1 MVNEPSFK
9 EITEVVKIARTG
21 SAPGPN
27 GIPYKVYK
35 MCPKLLRRL
44 WNLLNVIWRKGKVP
58 ECWQQAEGIFTP
70 KEKGSK
76 HVTDFRTISLL
87 NVEEKIFVAVLAR
100 RMLTFLATNQYIDTS
115 VHRQISTSTH
125 QYRKD
130 VLHGSRVV

>member
-58 ECWQQAEGIFTP
+58 ECWQQAEGIFTS
-70 KEKGSK
+70 KEK
-76 HVTDFRTISLL
+76 HVTNFQTISLL
-87 NVEEKIFVAVLAR
+87 NVEGKIFFAVLAR
-100 RMLTFLATNQYIDTS
+100 RMPTFLATNQYIDTS
-115 VHRQISTSTH
+115 VQ
-125 QYRKD
+125 
-130 VLHGSRVV
+130 

>member
-1 MVNEPSFK
+1 MTSISDDE
-9 EITEVVKIARTG
+9 EARTG

-44 WNLLNVIWRKGKVP
+44 WNFLRRKGKVP

-76 HVTDFRTISLL
+76 HVTDFRTISLQ
-87 NVEEKIFVAVLAR
+87 NVEGKIFFAVLAR
-100 RMLTFLATNQYIDTS
+100 RMTRFLTANQYIDTS
-115 VHRQISTSTH
+115 VQ
-125 QYRKD
+125 K
-130 VLHGSRVV
+130 